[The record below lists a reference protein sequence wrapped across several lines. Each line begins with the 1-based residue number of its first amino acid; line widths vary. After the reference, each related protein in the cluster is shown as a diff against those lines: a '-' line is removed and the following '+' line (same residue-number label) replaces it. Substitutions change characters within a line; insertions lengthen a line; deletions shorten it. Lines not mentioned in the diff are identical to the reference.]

1 MNQHILRIN
10 LSHTDL
16 TPTSIRQHKTHT
28 DQISYQLPYTKD
40 QFEPHRPPLE
50 CTKPTPTQSHIN
62 QLIPKPIPKL
72 ADNFGQYHNRYRN
85 YILNGESRAFYIYF
99 LGQYLWIFVT
109 KIFPLRI
116 AFKFPYLTTVYLLF
130 CQPFFLM
137 LLSLHLKF
145 DTYLDSPKLKFCENQ
160 LRKGTLE
167 SFWTQYCL
175 LITYNNFE
183 VNFLLIF
190 IEVHYKNSL

>member
-1 MNQHILRIN
+1 MYHIPRIN

-16 TPTSIRQHKTHT
+16 HQSVQNPHLPNLILTSLYPNQYPNWQIIMANTIT
-28 DQISYQLPYTKD
+28 DI
-40 QFEPHRPPLE
+40 
-50 CTKPTPTQSHIN
+50 
-62 QLIPKPIPKL
+62 
-72 ADNFGQYHNRYRN
+72 A
-85 YILNGESRAFYIYF
+85 NGEFRSFCIYF

-109 KIFPLRI
+109 KLFPLRI
-116 AFKFPYLTTVYLLF
+116 AFKFSYLTTVYLLF
-130 CQPFFLM
+130 CQPFSLM

-190 IEVHYKNSL
+190 IRVHYKNSL